1 MIRAACLSLATLALC
16 ACGERTQT
24 LGQNSRVD
32 TPALQG
38 TGTAFQVQGWK
49 AGDRAAW
56 EQQLKTRAQ
65 AQNDYARAQ

>member
-1 MIRAACLSLATLALC
+1 MIRAACLAIAAIALS
-16 ACGERTQT
+16 ACGDKPQA

-38 TGTAFQVQGWK
+38 TGTPFQVQGWK
-49 AGDRAAW
+49 AGDRTAW

-65 AQNDYARAQ
+65 AQNDYARAN